1 MLKWVPTKVLKTF
14 VAALGGVAMRY
25 ALLIPDGAA
34 DEPRDELDG
43 RTPLAAAKTPAMH
56 ALAKQGLVGL
66 VHTVPPEVES
76 PGSDVACLSLLGYD
90 PRRYYTGRGPL
101 EAVSMGVDLAPAD
114 LAFRCNLVTVGD
126 DMTMSDYSA
135 GEVPTPLARELMEI
149 ITDSLGTPTL
159 RFYPGISYRHLLV
172 WRDGP
177 ADVRTTPPHD
187 ILGQPIEKHL
197 PEGDGEETLR
207 RLIYDSYELLHALP
221 ANRRL
226 RDMGQNPANM
236 IWPWGQGRPMRLPAF
251 ALRWGVA
258 GMAVAAVDLVRG
270 IAKAAGLS
278 APEIYGATGN
288 LDTDFRS
295 KGEAAVTA
303 LERYGFVLVHVE
315 APDEASHHGDV
326 EKKVWALERFDEEV
340 VAPIAAALET
350 YGQYRVLVAPDH
362 PTPISARTHTRE
374 PVPFLLAGSGIAA
387 DGADRFDE
395 SVAAESGVVVEEGH
409 RLIERLMG

>member
-1 MLKWVPTKVLKTF
+1 
-14 VAALGGVAMRY
+14 MRY
-25 ALLIPDGAA
+25 VLLIPDGAA

-43 RTPLAAAKTPAMH
+43 RTPLAAARTPAMD
-56 ALAKQGLVGL
+56 ALAKQGQVGL
-66 VHTVPPEVES
+66 VRTVPPEAES

-126 DMTMSDYSA
+126 DMTMVDYSA

-149 ITDSLGTPTL
+149 VSDNLGTPML

-177 ADVRTTPPHD
+177 ADTRTTPPHD

-197 PEGDGEETLR
+197 PQGDGEETLR

-221 ANRRL
+221 VNRRL
-226 RDMGQNPANM
+226 RDVGQNPANM
-236 IWPWGQGRPMRLPAF
+236 IWPWGQGRLMRLPAF
-251 ALRWGVA
+251 ALRWGVP

-288 LDTDFRS
+288 LDTDFAA
-295 KGEAAVTA
+295 KGDAATKA

-326 EKKVWALERFDEEV
+326 EKKVWALERFDAEV
-340 VAPIAAALET
+340 VAPVVAALE
-350 YGQYRVLVAPDH
+350 GHREFRVMISPDH
-362 PTPISARTHTRE
+362 PTPISVRTHTRE
-374 PVPFLLAGSGIAA
+374 PVPFLLAGSGIEA

-395 SVAAESGVVVEEGH
+395 TVAAESGLLVEEGH
-409 RLIERLMG
+409 RLIGRLMG